1 MKAIT
6 CPVVITGASTRVDG
20 SLSLKLS
27 TPELKPEEKTV
38 FFEVLNQPMKM
49 LLQPEGDSPV
59 ELKEV
64 KGEFDKK
71 SPSVR
76 LRNVLYVLHKQQE
89 SELPFTDWYI
99 RRMNKIIDEH
109 KAMLTPE

>member
-6 CPVVITGASTRVDG
+6 CSVVITGASSRVDG
-20 SLSLKLS
+20 SLSLRLS
-27 TPELKPEEKTV
+27 TPELEPNEKTV
-38 FFEVLNQPMKM
+38 FFEVLNKPLKM
-49 LLQPEGDSPV
+49 LLQPDGDAPV
-59 ELKEV
+59 ELKEI

-76 LRNVLYVLHKQQE
+76 LRNVLYILHKQQE
-89 SELPFTDWYI
+89 SELPFDEWYI

-109 KAMLTPE
+109 KAMLAPE

>member
-1 MKAIT
+1 M
-6 CPVVITGASTRVDG
+6 DG

-49 LLQPEGDSPV
+49 LLQPDGEAPA

-76 LRNVLYVLHKQQE
+76 LRSVLYVLHKQQE
-89 SELPFTDWYI
+89 SAMPFDEWYI
-99 RRMNKIIDEH
+99 KRMNKIIDEH
-109 KAMLTPE
+109 KAMLEPQE